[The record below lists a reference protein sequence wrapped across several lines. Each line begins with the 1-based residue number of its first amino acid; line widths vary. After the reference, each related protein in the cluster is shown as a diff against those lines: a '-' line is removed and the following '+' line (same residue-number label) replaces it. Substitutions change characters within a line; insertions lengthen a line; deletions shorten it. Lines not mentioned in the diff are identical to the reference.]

1 MAAAPPLVT
10 EYNPTAARELSK
22 RHCEGVYAGE
32 LTDEQAD
39 AQAHYVRNA
48 QEIEALE
55 RQMADA
61 AARAGFSVE
70 EMFAVQ
76 ETSLHDAPARVVP
89 RVALNYRGHEMPWA
103 TQYQLG
109 ASRRLVQLQQPR
121 ARPDYGAL
129 TQQALE
135 TVCSVLGV
143 PRSLFSGGSSN
154 VRAGAENAAADMH
167 RTVRHWADTLSA
179 LMTLVYDAT
188 VGVRQLRTEL
198 RSTVQRVRER
208 VPAARTLP
216 AGLLLSSSDV
226 REARTRTQVSLSF
239 DLPPSIDAEGLT
251 FMNSRGILDWKT
263 YAQHALRAAD
273 MDTAQL
279 ASERDPW
286 TADERKSLAG
296 AATKQPAAA
305 AAAAGKKTPVA
316 KSHATESSSSSSS
329 STASG
334 TSKESNASKE
344 GGESKGGDTSSDTSK
359 EGGESKEGGDTSKD
373 KSEKSDTSTKKSDT
387 TPEESGTTPK
397 ERKKRKRAK

>member
-1 MAAAPPLVT
+1 
-10 EYNPTAARELSK
+10 
-22 RHCEGVYAGE
+22 
-32 LTDEQAD
+32 
-39 AQAHYVRNA
+39 
-48 QEIEALE
+48 
-55 RQMADA
+55 
-61 AARAGFSVE
+61 
-70 EMFAVQ
+70 
-76 ETSLHDAPARVVP
+76 
-89 RVALNYRGHEMPWA
+89 
-103 TQYQLG
+103 
-109 ASRRLVQLQQPR
+109 
-121 ARPDYGAL
+121 
-129 TQQALE
+129 
-135 TVCSVLGV
+135 
-143 PRSLFSGGSSN
+143 
-154 VRAGAENAAADMH
+154 
-167 RTVRHWADTLSA
+167 VRHWADTLSA